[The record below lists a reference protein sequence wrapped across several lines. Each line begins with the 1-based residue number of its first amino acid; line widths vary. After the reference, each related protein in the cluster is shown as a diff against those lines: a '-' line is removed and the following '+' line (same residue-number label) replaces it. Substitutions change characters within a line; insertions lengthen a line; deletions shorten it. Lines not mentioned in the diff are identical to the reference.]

1 MIDDEIFLAGGHKGG
16 CLALQMS
23 NYLIRRVSGHI
34 LGFRADFAIN
44 FLVNIL
50 FGSCNFKRSKE
61 ISSPSSHHCNELGEL
76 ELELDRDDLGDVG
89 HGPDQLVVVA
99 QQVVIQP
106 LGVRVPAA
114 TKQINTYQDQEEDSD
129 NML

>member
-34 LGFRADFAIN
+34 LGFRADFVIN

-50 FGSCNFKRSKE
+50 FGSCN
-61 ISSPSSHHCNELGEL
+61 
-76 ELELDRDDLGDVG
+76 
-89 HGPDQLVVVA
+89 
-99 QQVVIQP
+99 
-106 LGVRVPAA
+106 
-114 TKQINTYQDQEEDSD
+114 
-129 NML
+129 